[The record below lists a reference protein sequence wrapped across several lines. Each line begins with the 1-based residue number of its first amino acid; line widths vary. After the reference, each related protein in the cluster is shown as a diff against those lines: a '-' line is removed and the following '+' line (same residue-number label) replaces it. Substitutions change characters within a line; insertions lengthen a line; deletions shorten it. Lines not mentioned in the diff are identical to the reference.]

1 MRQTFHGFD
10 RITID
15 PDVLGGKPC
24 VRGLRLSLERVLD
37 ILSQNPS
44 WDDLRVDY
52 PELEREDIEQVLR
65 FAAAHL
71 SDRVIPL
78 DLPAA

>member
-1 MRQTFHGFD
+1 
-10 RITID
+10 
-15 PDVLGGKPC
+15 V
-24 VRGLRLSLERVLD
+24 ERVLD
-37 ILSQNPS
+37 FLSHNPS

-78 DLPAA
+78 NSPAA